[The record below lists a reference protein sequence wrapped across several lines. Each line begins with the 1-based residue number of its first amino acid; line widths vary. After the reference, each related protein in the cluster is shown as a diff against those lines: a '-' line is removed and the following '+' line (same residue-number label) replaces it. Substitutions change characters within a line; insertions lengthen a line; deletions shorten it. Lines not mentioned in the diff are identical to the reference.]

1 MSMRNG
7 TVGVAG
13 DPGMVC
19 IGGPC
24 LQQNAYV
31 QKGKKDGNREREK
44 EREKRGKKEIT
55 REREGEGER
64 ERG

>member
-1 MSMRNG
+1 MRNG

-31 QKGKKDGNREREK
+31 QKGKKDGNRDRER
-44 EREKRGKKEIT
+44 KRGKKEGKK
-55 REREGEGER
+55 R
-64 ERG
+64 

>member
-1 MSMRNG
+1 MRNG

-19 IGGPC
+19 IGDGC

-31 QKGKKDGNREREK
+31 QKGKKEGNRDRER
-44 EREKRGKKEIT
+44 KRGKKEIT
-55 REREGEGER
+55 RERERER
-64 ERG
+64 ERER

>member
-1 MSMRNG
+1 MRNG

-19 IGGPC
+19 IGDPC

-31 QKGKKDGNREREK
+31 QKGKKEGNRDRER
-44 EREKRGKKEIT
+44 KRGKKEIT
-55 REREGEGER
+55 RERER
-64 ERG
+64 ER